1 MRMFDVHELE
11 DRITEVLQSVQETG
25 ETVAV
30 TKGGEIIAH
39 LVPASTPSLLANPS
53 AWLTKSPD
61 DDLWTHRIKSER
73 DVRRS
78 ESASAVEDLQRAWAN
93 FDHLVAEI
101 GIQWPEGVNAVDA
114 VRDVRYDDYPF

>member
-11 DRITEVLQSVQETG
+11 DCITEVLQSVQETG

-39 LVPASTPSLLANPS
+39 LVPASTPSLVA
-53 AWLTKSPD
+53 KSPD
-61 DDLWTHRIKSER
+61 DDLWTNRIKSER

-93 FDHLVAEI
+93 FDRLVAEL
-101 GIQWPEGVNAVDA
+101 GIQWPGGVNAVDA
-114 VRDVRYDDYPF
+114 VRDVRREL

>member
-39 LVPASTPSLLANPS
+39 LVPASTPSLLANPP
-53 AWLTKSPD
+53 AWLTKSPNND
-61 DDLWTHRIKSER
+61 FWTHRINSER
-73 DVRRS
+73 DAQKS

-93 FDHLVAEI
+93 FDRLVAEL

-114 VRDVRYDDYPF
+114 VRDVRYDGYPF